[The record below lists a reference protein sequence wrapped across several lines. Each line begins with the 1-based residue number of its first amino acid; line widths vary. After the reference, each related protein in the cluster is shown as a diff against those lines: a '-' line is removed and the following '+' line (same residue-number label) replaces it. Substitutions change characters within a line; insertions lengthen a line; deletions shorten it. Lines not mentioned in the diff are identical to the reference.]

1 MRITRIAIILL
12 LGTLL
17 VSGLACCTDGAEPE
31 TTPTPTPTDF
41 ADVIITMYRSVCFG
55 ACPVYSLTIYG
66 NGTVVYEGEMYV
78 NVIGKQT
85 SEISQEK
92 IQEIVDEFYRIDY
105 FSLDDVYDEPIS
117 DIQHKITSIRIN
129 GKYKSIYNRWGA
141 PMELNELENKIDEIT
156 NSKQWVSG
164 E

>member
-17 VSGLACCTDGAEPE
+17 VSGLACCTEGTE
-31 TTPTPTPTDF
+31 T
-41 ADVIITMYRSVCFG
+41 DVIITMYRSVCFG

-78 NVIGKQT
+78 NVTGEQT

-92 IQEIVDEFYRIDY
+92 IQEIVGEFYRIDY
-105 FSLDDVYDEPIS
+105 FSLDHVYDFPIS
-117 DIQHKITSIRIN
+117 DVPHTITSIRIN

>member
-1 MRITRIAIILL
+1 MRTTRIAIILL
-12 LGTLL
+12 LGIML
-17 VSGLACCTDGAEPE
+17 VSGFACCSEGTETD
-31 TTPTPTPTDF
+31 
-41 ADVIITMYRSVCFG
+41 VVITMYRSVCYG

-78 NVIGKQT
+78 KVTGEQT

-105 FSLDDVYDEPIS
+105 FSLDDVYDLPIT
-117 DIQHKITSIRIN
+117 DIPHTIASIRIN
-129 GKYKSIYNRWGA
+129 GKYKSIYNRAGA
-141 PMELNELENKIDEIT
+141 PKELKELENRIDEIT

>member
-1 MRITRIAIILL
+1 
-12 LGTLL
+12 
-17 VSGLACCTDGAEPE
+17 VPV
-31 TTPTPTPTDF
+31 TTPMPTPTDF
-41 ADVIITMYRSVCFG
+41 TDVVITMYRSVCYG
-55 ACPVYSLTIYG
+55 ACPVYSLTIHG
-66 NGTVVYEGEMYV
+66 NGTVVYEGEIYV
-78 NVIGKQT
+78 NVTGIQT

-105 FSLDDVYDEPIS
+105 LSLDDVYDEPIS
-117 DIQHKITSIRIN
+117 DIPHTITSIRIN

-141 PMELNELENKIDEIT
+141 PTELDELENKIDEIT

>member
-1 MRITRIAIILL
+1 MRTTRIAIILL

-17 VSGLACCTDGAEPE
+17 VSGLACCSEGAVHE

-41 ADVIITMYRSVCFG
+41 TDVIITMYRSVCYG
-55 ACPVYSLTIYG
+55 VCPVYSLTIYV

-78 NVIGKQT
+78 KVTGEQT

-105 FSLDDVYDEPIS
+105 FSLDDVYDLPIS
-117 DIQHKITSIRIN
+117 DIPHTITSIRIN
-129 GKYKSIYNRWGA
+129 GKYKSIYNREGA
-141 PMELNELENKIDEIT
+141 PKELNELENRIDEIT